1 MTDTLA
7 GVEAEPKKPAGSLRK
22 TILWVIIGAVGLSA
36 LVSILWVMLGDR
48 IGSLAGA
55 AFGTIALV
63 TLFSVFSLIEV
74 DAGEKRAQWVT
85 VTRIG
90 TLALTLLIGVY
101 FLWVKA
107 APVVAGDYEYMS
119 DYASAADGWARFS
132 LFVFLLIPVTQLAML
147 HLSLTARRL
156 PKYDAGARGVAVASI
171 AATCLVAL
179 LIVIQIVFYTD
190 LFDDLYWRVLAS
202 MAIIASVLTILP
214 PVIHAIKHPKP
225 KVVAPP
231 VQPQQYAQPYPPQ
244 GYPQPYP
251 PQYGYP
257 QQPQTPPA
265 IPPFSPPQ
273 Q

>member
-1 MTDTLA
+1 MQAVPAT
-7 GVEAEPKKPAGSLRK
+7 VEKTGSRLRK

-48 IGSLAGA
+48 VGSLAGA

-74 DAGEKRAQWVT
+74 GAGEKRAQWVT
-85 VTRIG
+85 ISRIVTLSI
-90 TLALTLLIGVY
+90 TLLIGVY
-101 FLWVKA
+101 FLWVKS
-107 APVVAGDYEYMS
+107 APPVISEYDYMS
-119 DYASAADGWARFS
+119 DYARTADGWARFS
-132 LFVFLLIPVTQLAML
+132 LFVFALVPVTQLAML

-156 PKYDAGARGVAVASI
+156 SKYDAGARAVAVASI
-171 AATCLVAL
+171 GVTCLVAL

-190 LFDDLYWRVLAS
+190 PFDDLFWRALAS
-202 MAIIASVLTILP
+202 LAIIASVLTILP

-231 VQPQQYAQPYPPQ
+231 QPQYVQPYPQQ
-244 GYPQPYP
+244 GYV
-251 PQYGYP
+251 
-257 QQPQTPPA
+257 QQPPAPP
-265 IPPFSPPQ
+265 IPPFTPQ